1 MTSILKDNLYDEN
14 TNYIEDIV
22 FLSQYLKN
30 VKKVKILNSSFYCI
44 RVNQNSI
51 TNKEDKTYSNI
62 KSICYSIDKLKK
74 NNIGKIAM
82 IENKEMFLIYYE
94 LEKIKNEKSYNKA
107 KENEGISNILV
118 STIENIDHKIEYK
131 DYIYNY
137 LKINN
142 YKKWKNYAK
151 RYNKMKQAKCKL
163 NRMLRKVIER
173 EKNEK

>member
-1 MTSILKDNLYDEN
+1 
-14 TNYIEDIV
+14 
-22 FLSQYLKN
+22 
-30 VKKVKILNSSFYCI
+30 
-44 RVNQNSI
+44 
-51 TNKEDKTYSNI
+51 
-62 KSICYSIDKLKK
+62 
-74 NNIGKIAM
+74 M